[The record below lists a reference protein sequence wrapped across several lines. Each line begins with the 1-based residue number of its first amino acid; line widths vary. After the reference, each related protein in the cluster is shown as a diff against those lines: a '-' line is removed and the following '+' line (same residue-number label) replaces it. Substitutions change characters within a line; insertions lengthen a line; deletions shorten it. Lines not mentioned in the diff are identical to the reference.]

1 VCKEGQSQRLNAPS
15 NMSELMANDPPIDM
29 SAQST
34 RRRRNI
40 HTSSS
45 SSLYLTSVT
54 ALAVAISCLWVSPVA
69 GFISSEHISS
79 VQKDRG
85 YTPCQR
91 RIAPFAIHSAVSAP
105 FGRLYMAA
113 SSGDKDE
120 WRAIL
125 SSFQLYKAAYG
136 DLKIPTRFVVPTMQ
150 PWPGKMISHVRLR
163 TPGKT

>member
-1 VCKEGQSQRLNAPS
+1 
-15 NMSELMANDPPIDM
+15 MSELMANDPPIDV

-40 HTSSS
+40 HPRSS
-45 SSLYLTSVT
+45 SSLYLTSVA
-54 ALAVAISCLWVSPVA
+54 ALALAMSCLLVSPAA
-69 GFISSEHISS
+69 GFISSNHKSS
-79 VQKDRG
+79 AQKDRG
-85 YTPCQR
+85 FTPCQR
-91 RIAPFAIHSAVSAP
+91 RIAPFAVHSAVTAP

-113 SSGDKDE
+113 YSGDKEE

-150 PWPGKMISHVRLR
+150 PWPGKIVSHVRLR
-163 TPGKT
+163 TPGNT